1 MLPLLLKDIKS
12 AKYPPTL
19 IFTGATASVKANARV
34 SAFAAPCHAKKA
46 LATSLAKEF
55 APQGI
60 HVAHAVI
67 DGPIDIPGRTDY
79 RASIAT
85 EAKID
90 PDDIA
95 EAYWSLHTQSNRCFT
110 NDIDI
115 RTALEKW

>member
-1 MLPLLLKDIKS
+1 MLKDKDS
-12 AKYPPTL
+12 AKHPPTL

-34 SAFAAPCHAKKA
+34 SAFATACFAKHA

-55 APQGI
+55 APQGV

-79 RASIAT
+79 RAQLKP
-85 EAKID
+85 EQKID

-95 EAYWSLHTQSNRCFT
+95 QAYWDLHCQSVRCFT